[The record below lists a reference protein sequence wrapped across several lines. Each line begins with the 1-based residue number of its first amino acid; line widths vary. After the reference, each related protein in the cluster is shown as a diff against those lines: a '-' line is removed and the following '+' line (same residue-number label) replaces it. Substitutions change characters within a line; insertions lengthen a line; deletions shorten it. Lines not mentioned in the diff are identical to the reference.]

1 MSEQISEWSTAV
13 LDLMQE
19 SVVLLD
25 CKARIVHWNAAAQ
38 ALYGRCIDDVRGLR
52 IDAVLQTRGGPL
64 LDASDAAG
72 KLDGWQGDVQRIAAN
87 GTDVTVRLRCTVR
100 HDRDGAALDIV
111 ETGVD
116 ITAQK
121 QAEDALRRTE
131 HRYFNLY
138 QAAAVSFWELD
149 FSVVAAKVRNLA
161 SLGVKDLRTYFS
173 AHPEFVHELI
183 KATRVLDVNDQCV
196 RMFGRGD
203 KNELLGDLSRF
214 WPLHSYRVF
223 AESVIAAFSGMPGYA
238 AEASFVTLRGDH
250 VDTWFTSSFSP
261 DMLARG
267 KILVGII
274 DLSASKA
281 AMSALFASEQRY
293 RKLFQFV
300 PVSLI
305 QIDRAELANHFA
317 ALRAQGVTD
326 LAKHIEATPGFV
338 DMALNS
344 IRIVEV
350 NWKTVELFGA
360 HDAAELL
367 GPVARLWTE
376 SRDTFQHS
384 MQTVYNGGA
393 SFQGEIRIRT
403 FTGQVVDVLYVTDF
417 PEAAREPALGLAC
430 LVDISERV
438 RAQQA
443 LAKTQAEFAHA
454 ARVSVL
460 GELTAS
466 IVHEVNQPLCA
477 VLSNA
482 EAALRWIDRPEPN
495 LGEVRT
501 LSTRII
507 RDVSRAAEIVQRIR
521 ALAGGKEPE
530 RLPVELNR
538 MIEEV
543 MVFLSPE
550 LARQD
555 VQATLELDPQQP
567 CVLGDRVQLQQVLVN
582 MAVNAIHA
590 MASRGSGARRLVIRT
605 RNDRLSL
612 VRVELEDTGPGIAAD
627 HLDHLFK
634 SFFTTKA
641 DGMGIGLAICR
652 SIIDAHGGR
661 ITAENLAAPGGARFS
676 FSLPA
681 CA

>member
-1 MSEQISEWSTAV
+1 MVRFDASVMRVNTTPTAPADREGNRMSEQVSESSTDV
-13 LDLMQE
+13 LNLMQE

-38 ALYGRCIDDVRGLR
+38 ALYGRDIEEVRGQR
-52 IDAVLQTRGGPL
+52 IDAVLPTRGGPSL
-64 LDASDAAG
+64 AGDDATAE
-72 KLDGWQGDVQRIAAN
+72 LDGWQGAVERIGAN
-87 GTDVTVRLRCTVR
+87 GTDVTVRICCTVR
-100 HDRDGAALDIV
+100 RAQDGAALDIV

-116 ITAQK
+116 ITAQ
-121 QAEDALRRTE
+121 R
-131 HRYFNLY
+131 
-138 QAAAVSFWELD
+138 
-149 FSVVAAKVRNLA
+149 LA
-161 SLGVKDLRTYFS
+161 
-173 AHPEFVHELI
+173 
-183 KATRVLDVNDQCV
+183 
-196 RMFGRGD
+196 
-203 KNELLGDLSRF
+203 
-214 WPLHSYRVF
+214 
-223 AESVIAAFSGMPGYA
+223 
-238 AEASFVTLRGDH
+238 
-250 VDTWFTSSFSP
+250 
-261 DMLARG
+261 
-267 KILVGII
+267 
-274 DLSASKA
+274 
-281 AMSALFASEQRY
+281 ASEQRY

-305 QIDRAELANHFA
+305 QIDRTELANHFA
-317 ALRAQGVTD
+317 VLRAQGVTD

-338 DMALNS
+338 EMALHS

-360 HDAAELL
+360 HDATQLL

-376 SRDTFQHS
+376 SCDTFQRS
-384 MQTVYNGGA
+384 MQTVYSGGA
-393 SFQGEIRIRT
+393 SFQSEIRIRT
-403 FTGQVVDVLYVTDF
+403 FTGQVMDVLYVTDF
-417 PEAAREPALGLAC
+417 PEAASEPALGLAC

-477 VLSNA
+477 VLNNA
-482 EAALRWIDRPEPN
+482 EAALRWIDRPQPN
-495 LGEVRT
+495 LDEVRT

-550 LARQD
+550 LARQN
-555 VQATLELDPQQP
+555 VEATLELDPQQP

-582 MAVNAIHA
+582 IAVNAIHA
-590 MASRGSGARRLVIRT
+590 MATRGLGARRLVIRT
-605 RNDRLSL
+605 RNDDPSL

-681 CA
+681 CV